1 MQVSPTTRVSVL
13 GTDTRHVVADDL
25 SGKRGGQVS
34 VSHAGKF
41 TQGACSVPNIE
52 PPLADTFE

>member
-1 MQVSPTTRVSVL
+1 MPTTRVSVL